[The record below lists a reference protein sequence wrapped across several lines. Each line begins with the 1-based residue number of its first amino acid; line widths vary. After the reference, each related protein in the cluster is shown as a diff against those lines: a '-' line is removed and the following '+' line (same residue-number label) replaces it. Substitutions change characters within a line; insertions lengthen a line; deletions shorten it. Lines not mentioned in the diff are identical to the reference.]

1 MTNELRSEEDTEM
14 ARRRDTMSGTA
25 ARGYPLAL
33 LLLPGIAAAQD
44 LANFVPA
51 DGNWLNANNWDCV
64 VSGVSTN
71 CIPGAGF
78 TVTNIGG
85 NITLDG
91 NVTVAKILGTAGS
104 LTLNGRTLTATDP
117 LGIQITGGIFTA
129 SGSSVINSGFLLA
142 QMLQLSTS
150 TINGSAQAFNANI
163 VNSTLGPLTVASQL
177 TLAGSH
183 VGPSSSL
190 TIGAP
195 SSISNSTIG
204 GQLIVNFGAPLTV
217 DNGSTINATQSL
229 IAQGSLT
236 IQGGSTFNA
245 TTTPVFL
252 GLSPGAAAL
261 GVTGPGSVLN
271 LANTALELGQIA
283 NSTVTVDHAGTIAA
297 SGSGGNFLIGLG
309 AVFPTDST
317 MTVNSGGTA
326 SANNITVSGSAIGST
341 GLLSVS
347 DASSSVTAAGE
358 LLVASG
364 GVVNAANQGSL
375 TVGSLRIQSGS
386 VTVDSNA
393 SLNVTSGTAVL
404 IGSGGTGTFTLQ
416 GGGTASA
423 SGELVLGTSV
433 GSSGTMTVA
442 DSFSKWSGS
451 SNVSVGESG
460 AGSLS
465 VRSGGALVTG
475 SDASGL
481 SASIGT
487 QNSGKGLVTV
497 QGGDWTA
504 HGALQIGA
512 AGTGTLQLLQGGT
525 LESGAAMIGASPGS
539 TGSVSVSGAGDW
551 TAQGALQ
558 IGAAGNGT
566 LQLLQGGTLE
576 SGAATIGAS
585 PGSTGSV
592 SVSGAA
598 SIWRLAGDL
607 TVGSNGSGS
616 LAVSG
621 AGKVTDTNAV
631 IGDKVGSSGSVTVAG
646 LGSSWQ
652 NSGILTVGGN
662 GAAGLAIDTGTVTAG
677 GAAIG
682 SNFAPVQVTVTNHGA
697 LSVLGDVSIGGAGS
711 TTMTVQNGGT
721 FDSGVNATIGGAG
734 GNTVVTVTGTDSTW
748 TLHGAGNLAIGDK
761 GSLLVMDGGTVT
773 STSIIVGTN
782 GLLNGQGG
790 RIVGNVFN
798 SGGTVTPGD
807 ATGVMTITGNYAQRS
822 GVLLFEIDGLAPSQF
837 DRLLISGLADIT
849 GGSIDIVFGAGFV
862 PAAGES
868 FDLLSAALGL
878 SLANV
883 DFAVIGLPADLRFTE
898 TVGADGLQL
907 DFLATAPVDEPETWA
922 LLAIG
927 APLIG
932 WLMRRRGLPHRA
944 SV

>member
-1 MTNELRSEEDTEM
+1 M
-14 ARRRDTMSGTA
+14 
-25 ARGYPLAL
+25 
-33 LLLPGIAAAQD
+33 
-44 LANFVPA
+44 
-51 DGNWLNANNWDCV
+51 
-64 VSGVSTN
+64 
-71 CIPGAGF
+71 
-78 TVTNIGG
+78 
-85 NITLDG
+85 
-91 NVTVAKILGTAGS
+91 
-104 LTLNGRTLTATDP
+104 
-117 LGIQITGGIFTA
+117 
-129 SGSSVINSGFLLA
+129 
-142 QMLQLSTS
+142 
-150 TINGSAQAFNANI
+150 
-163 VNSTLGPLTVASQL
+163 
-177 TLAGSH
+177 
-183 VGPSSSL
+183 
-190 TIGAP
+190 
-195 SSISNSTIG
+195 
-204 GQLIVNFGAPLTV
+204 
-217 DNGSTINATQSL
+217 
-229 IAQGSLT
+229 
-236 IQGGSTFNA
+236 
-245 TTTPVFL
+245 
-252 GLSPGAAAL
+252 
-261 GVTGPGSVLN
+261 LN

-283 NSTVTVDHAGTIAA
+283 NSTVTVEHGGSIAA

-317 MTVNSGGTA
+317 MTVNAGGTA

-341 GLLSVS
+341 GLLSLS
-347 DASSSVTAAGE
+347 DSSSSVTAAGE

-386 VTVDSNA
+386 VTIDSNA
-393 SLNVTSGTAVL
+393 SLNVTSGAAVL

-416 GGGTASA
+416 GGGTGSA

-451 SNVSVGESG
+451 SNVSVGDG
-460 AGSLS
+460 GVGSLS

-481 SASIGT
+481 SGSIGT
-487 QNSGKGLVTV
+487 QSTGNGIVTV

-525 LESGAAMIGASPGS
+525 LESGAATIGTSPGS
-539 TGSVSVSGAGDW
+539 TGSVSVSGAG
-551 TAQGALQ
+551 
-558 IGAAGNGT
+558 
-566 LQLLQGGTLE
+566 
-576 SGAATIGAS
+576 
-585 PGSTGSV
+585 
-592 SVSGAA
+592 

-616 LAVSG
+616 LAISG
-621 AGKVTDTNAV
+621 TGQVTNTNAV
-631 IGDKVGSSGSVTVAG
+631 IGDKMGSSGSVTVAG

-697 LSVLGDVSIGGAGS
+697 LSVLGDVSIGGGAS
-711 TTMTVQNGGT
+711 TTMTVQNGAT

-734 GNTVVTVTGTDSTW
+734 GDTVVTVTGTDSTW
-748 TLHGAGNLAIGDK
+748 TLHGAGNLTIGDK

-773 STSIIVGTN
+773 STSITVGTN

-790 RIVGNVFN
+790 NIVGNVFN
-798 SGGTVTPGD
+798 NGGTVTPGD
-807 ATGVMTITGNYAQRS
+807 ATGVMRITGNYAQRS

-837 DRLLISGLADIT
+837 DRLLISGLADLT
-849 GGSIDIVFGAGFV
+849 GGSIDIMFGAGFT

-868 FDLLSAALGL
+868 FDLLSATLGL

-898 TVGADGLQL
+898 AVGADGLQL
-907 DFLATAPVDEPETWA
+907 DFLAAAPVDEPHTWA

-932 WLMRRRGLPHRA
+932 WLIRRRGYRTA

>member
-1 MTNELRSEEDTEM
+1 M
-14 ARRRDTMSGTA
+14 
-25 ARGYPLAL
+25 
-33 LLLPGIAAAQD
+33 
-44 LANFVPA
+44 
-51 DGNWLNANNWDCV
+51 
-64 VSGVSTN
+64 
-71 CIPGAGF
+71 
-78 TVTNIGG
+78 
-85 NITLDG
+85 
-91 NVTVAKILGTAGS
+91 
-104 LTLNGRTLTATDP
+104 TLNGRTLTATDP

-142 QMLQLSTS
+142 QTLELNTS

-163 VNSTLGPLTVASQL
+163 VNGTLGPLTVANQL
-177 TLAGSH
+177 TLASSH
-183 VGPSSSL
+183 VGPNSSL
-190 TIGAP
+190 TISQP

-204 GQLIVNFGAPLTV
+204 GQFNINFGAPLTV
-217 DNGSTINATQSL
+217 DNGSMINSTQTL
-229 IAQGSLT
+229 ISQGSLT
-236 IQGGSTFNA
+236 IQGGSTFTA
-245 TTTPVFL
+245 SATPVFL
-252 GLSPGAAAL
+252 GLSPGGSGL
-261 GVTGPGSVLN
+261 DVSGTGSVLN

-283 NSTVTVDHAGTIAA
+283 NSRVTVEHGGSIAA

-317 MTVNSGGTA
+317 MTVNAGGTA

-341 GLLSVS
+341 GLLSLS
-347 DASSSVTAAGE
+347 DSSSSVTAAGE

-364 GVVNAANQGSL
+364 GVVNATNQGSL

-386 VTVDSNA
+386 VTIDSNA
-393 SLNVTSGTAVL
+393 SLNVTSGAAVL

-416 GGGTASA
+416 GGGTGSA
-423 SGELVLGTSV
+423 SGELVLGTGV

-442 DSFSKWSGS
+442 DFFSRWSGS
-451 SNVSVGESG
+451 SNVSVGDG
-460 AGSLS
+460 GVGSLS
-465 VRSGGALVTG
+465 VHSGGALVTG

-481 SASIGT
+481 SGSIGT
-487 QNSGKGLVTV
+487 QSTGNGIVTV

-525 LESGAAMIGASPGS
+525 LESGAATIGTSPGS
-539 TGSVSVSGAGDW
+539 TGSVSVSGAG
-551 TAQGALQ
+551 
-558 IGAAGNGT
+558 
-566 LQLLQGGTLE
+566 
-576 SGAATIGAS
+576 
-585 PGSTGSV
+585 
-592 SVSGAA
+592 

-616 LAVSG
+616 LAISG
-621 AGKVTDTNAV
+621 TGQVTNTNAV
-631 IGDKVGSSGSVTVAG
+631 IGDRIGSSGSVTVAG

-652 NSGILTVGGN
+652 NGGILTVGGN

-697 LSVLGDVSIGGAGS
+697 LSVLGDVSIGGGAS
-711 TTMTVQNGGT
+711 TTMAVQNGAT

-734 GNTVVTVTGTDSTW
+734 DDTVVTVTGTDSAW
-748 TLHGAGNLAIGDK
+748 TLHGTGNLTIGDK

-773 STSIIVGTN
+773 STSITVGTN

-790 RIVGNVFN
+790 NIVGNVFN
-798 SGGTVTPGD
+798 NGGTVTPGD
-807 ATGVMTITGNYAQRS
+807 ATGVMRITGNYAQRS

-837 DRLLISGLADIT
+837 DHLLISGLADLT
-849 GGSIDIVFGAGFV
+849 GGSIDIMFGAGFT

-868 FDLLSAALGL
+868 FDLLSATLGL
-878 SLANV
+878 SFANV

-898 TVGADGLQL
+898 AVGADGLQL
-907 DFLATAPVDEPETWA
+907 DFLAAAPVDEPHTWA

-932 WLMRRRGLPHRA
+932 WLIRRRGYRTA